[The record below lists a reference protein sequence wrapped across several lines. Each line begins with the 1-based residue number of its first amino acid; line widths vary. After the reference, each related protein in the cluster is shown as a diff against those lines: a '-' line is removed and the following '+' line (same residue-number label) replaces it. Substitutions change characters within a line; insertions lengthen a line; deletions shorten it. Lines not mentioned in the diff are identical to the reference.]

1 MCGEMSDEN
10 GLLEYNSGDCFLYH
24 DCAPL
29 HPTLSEPDF
38 LPRNKMTIVI
48 CPLYSF
54 DLVPYDFLFFP
65 ELRVAL
71 DGVSNS
77 AVHNML

>member
-1 MCGEMSDEN
+1 MCGEMCDEN
-10 GLLEYNSGDCFLYH
+10 EKWNSGDWFLYH
-24 DCAPL
+24 DYAPL
-29 HPTLSEPDF
+29 HSGLSEPDF
-38 LPRNKMTIVI
+38 LPRNKMAVLI

-71 DGVSNS
+71 KGI
-77 AVHNML
+77 